1 MKNALLFIGVL
12 IFSCPLWSHSNNSP
26 SDSSSSQSGKI
37 VISIEGLDNPQG
49 QAMIALHNT
58 KKTFLKKTE
67 PFRRAIVPISGDSL
81 TYTFDEI
88 PHGEYSVAVIQDD
101 NKNMDLDLGKM
112 FIPKEKF
119 GFSNNP
125 SSKYGPPGY
134 KKTTFELN
142 TEVKEINI
150 KLYKITL

>member
-1 MKNALLFIGVL
+1 MKSLILFLIVAFIG
-12 IFSCPLWSHSNNSP
+12 FAQANSP
-26 SDSSSSQSGKI
+26 LQTPSLPNSGKI
-37 VISIEGLDNPQG
+37 LVKIEGFDNNQG

-58 KKTFLKKTE
+58 KKTFLKKAE
-67 PFRRAIVPISGDSL
+67 PFRRAILPIEGSTITHSFED
-81 TYTFDEI
+81 I
-88 PHGEYSVAVIQDD
+88 PHGEYSIAVFQDD

-134 KKTTFELN
+134 KKTTFQLDSEL
-142 TEVKEINI
+142 KEISVS
-150 KLYKITL
+150 LSKITF

>member
-1 MKNALLFIGVL
+1 MKFFTLFIIVV
-12 IFSCPLWSHSNNSP
+12 FSGLSLANSP
-26 SDSSSSQSGKI
+26 NESSPAIVMGRILVKI
-37 VISIEGLDNPQG
+37 DGFDNNQG

-58 KKTFLKKTE
+58 KKTFLKKME
-67 PFRRAIVPISGDSL
+67 PFRRAIVPINGNSI
-81 TYTFDEI
+81 TYSFDDI
-88 PHGEYSVAVIQDD
+88 PHGEYSIAVFQDD

-134 KKTTFELN
+134 KKTTFQLESEL
-142 TEVKEINI
+142 KEINVSLS
-150 KLYKITL
+150 KL